1 VKISIPSQEI
11 ANELLFYSAERFC
24 GLKTL
29 IEYIEKHENVQIHGD
44 ARKPPLTAVSQNG
57 VAILRNF
64 VTSWP
69 TFQTFSLPDLAA
81 KV

>member
-11 ANELLFYSAERFC
+11 ANELLFHSAERFY

-29 IEYIEKHENVQIHGD
+29 IDYIEKHENVQIHGD
-44 ARKPPLTAVSQNG
+44 ARNPPLTAVSQNG
-57 VAILRNF
+57 VTVLRNF

-69 TFQTFSLPDLAA
+69 TFETFSLPDLAV